1 MQFISC
7 FFLWY
12 GSSFLYNDFF
22 NLSAMTIEELQKEF
36 LLLPPDTIVTMFSW
50 SDGEIYEVT
59 EVKYDSSKNQIK
71 LK

>member
-1 MQFISC
+1 
-7 FFLWY
+7 
-12 GSSFLYNDFF
+12 
-22 NLSAMTIEELQKEF
+22 MTIEELQKKL
-36 LLLPPDTIVTMFSW
+36 LLLPPDAIITMFSW